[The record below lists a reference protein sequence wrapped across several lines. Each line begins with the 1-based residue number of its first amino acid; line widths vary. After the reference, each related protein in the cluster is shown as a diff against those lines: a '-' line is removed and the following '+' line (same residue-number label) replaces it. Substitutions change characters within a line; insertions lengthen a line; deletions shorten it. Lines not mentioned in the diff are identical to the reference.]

1 MNIGNV
7 KIGASV
13 LAPMAGVTD
22 LAFRIIC
29 KEMGAGL
36 VVTEMVSAKGLY
48 YNDKKTR
55 FLTEIKEVER
65 PVALQIFGS
74 DPKIMSAVIREDLNH
89 RDEIDI
95 IDINMGCP
103 APKIVK
109 NGDGSALLK
118 NPSLVSEILEACVEA
133 SNKPLTVKIRSGWD
147 GSNINGL
154 KIAKIAEQAGVDA
167 ITVHGRTRE
176 MFYRGKADWDIIKE
190 IKSALEIPVIGNGDV
205 YTANDAMELFEHTSC
220 DAVAVGRG
228 SMGNPFIFRNI
239 GRVMDGKKEYN
250 PSNNEILDTILRH
263 LELSCEFKGERI
275 AVREMRKHISF
286 YIKGLRGSNKIKDLV
301 NKLEEKDEVKGLLE
315 EYFSSL

>member
-1 MNIGNV
+1 MNIENV
-7 KIGASV
+7 KVGDSV

-48 YNDKKTR
+48 YNDKKTK

-74 DPKIMSAVIREDLNH
+74 DPKIMSEVIREDLNH

-118 NPSLVSEILEACVEA
+118 NPSLVSEILEACVKA

-147 GSNINGL
+147 SSDINGL

-205 YTANDAMELFEHTSC
+205 CTPDDAIKLVEHTSC

-228 SMGNPFIFRNI
+228 SMGNPFIFKNI
-239 GRVMDGKKEYN
+239 ARVMDGKKEYK
-250 PSNNEILDTILRH
+250 PGNNEILETILRH
-263 LELSCEFKGERI
+263 LDLSCEFKGERI

-286 YIKGLRGSNKIKDLV
+286 YIKGLRGSNKIKDQV
-301 NKLEEKDEVKGLLE
+301 NKLEGKDEVKRLLE

>member
-7 KIGASV
+7 KVGDSV

-48 YNDKKTR
+48 YNDKKTK

-74 DPKIMSAVIREDLNH
+74 DPKIMSEVIREDLNH

-118 NPSLVSEILEACVEA
+118 NPSLVSEILEACVKA

-147 GSNINGL
+147 SSDINGL

-205 YTANDAMELFEHTSC
+205 CTPDDAIKLVEHTSC

-228 SMGNPFIFRNI
+228 SMGNPFIFKNI
-239 GRVMDGKKEYN
+239 ARVMDGKKEYK
-250 PSNNEILDTILRH
+250 PGNNEILETILRH
-263 LELSCEFKGERI
+263 LDLSCEFKGERI

-286 YIKGLRGSNKIKDLV
+286 YIKGLRGSNKIKDQV
-301 NKLEEKDEVKGLLE
+301 NKLEGKDEVKRLLE